1 VGTRGPLAANSK
13 GSDMHKSVVYSL
25 FTVLT
30 ISLAVPASAQFID
43 REVPPGGLALND
55 SECQAQF
62 NRADRN
68 GDGVLTPREV
78 SNRRGLIPPRLTQDG
93 GVISRQQFM
102 SACSEDTP
110 RALESGGN

>member
-1 VGTRGPLAANSK
+1 
-13 GSDMHKSVVYSL
+13 MHKSVIYSL

-30 ISLAVPASAQFID
+30 ISLAVPASAQFRD
-43 REVPPGGLALND
+43 SDVPSGGLARND

-68 GDGVLTPREV
+68 GDGLLTPREV
-78 SNRRGLIPPRLTQDG
+78 SSGRGLIPPRLTEDG
-93 GVISRQQFM
+93 GAISRQQFL